1 MYDKLRVSKTIL
13 SLLVVLITTVCFA
26 QTVELADTN
35 FRNKLKA
42 NYPQVIQDD
51 QLLISA
57 ANSLEGLLNL
67 RNAKITNLSGI
78 EHFTSITTL
87 DITDNKL
94 TTIPDIST
102 ITGLVNFYG
111 NNNQFISLPD
121 FTNQTELVDFQVMN
135 NQLIA
140 LPGFSE
146 SSQLKSLYCTNNN
159 ITQLPPF
166 TQFPNLE
173 ILVIGENQI
182 AHELDFSSLTKLIQL
197 HVHKLN
203 LSTIV
208 GLENLMQLQILFA
221 WGNNISNFRGLDS
234 NTTLTRAFLYENP
247 MNQLPFLGNKPNL
260 NTLDIHRCQLTFEDI
275 VPLIEEGAPTF
286 FTYSPQKP
294 FTINNISAREESN
307 LQLEYPI
314 TSPSSDNIYVW
325 KKDNVTQDSS
335 YTPFYILN
343 PLKAEDAGVYSL
355 KIYNSTASSL
365 TLYSTTFQVTVLP
378 CIEFNLPV
386 LDIVKKDCVK
396 GYTIDLSNAEI
407 LGENKPFTFQLND
420 GMTTKTWKDYQLD
433 HVKAGKYELTVID
446 AKNCTATQPIALA
459 KIKGCDPVL
468 TPNGDGIADYY
479 YIEHAGKVN
488 IYDYNRTLVNTLQAP
503 INWDGTNRD
512 GNPLDAGYYIVIP
525 EGAAPIYVTL
535 IR

>member
-1 MYDKLRVSKTIL
+1 MTTI
-13 SLLVVLITTVCFA
+13 CFA

-42 NYPQVIQDD
+42 DYPQVMQGD

-57 ANSLEGLLNL
+57 ANALGGKLSIREANIK
-67 RNAKITNLSGI
+67 NISGI

-87 DITDNKL
+87 DLTDNEL
-94 TTIPDIST
+94 TTMPDISS
-102 ITGLVNFYG
+102 ITGLINFYG

-121 FTNQTELVDFQVMN
+121 FTNQTELLDFQVMN
-135 NQLIA
+135 NQLTA
-140 LPGFSE
+140 LPDLSK
-146 SSQLKSLYCTNNN
+146 STKLKSLYCSNNK

-166 TQFPNLE
+166 TQLPNLE
-173 ILVIGENQI
+173 ILVIGDNQI
-182 AHELDFSSLTKLIQL
+182 KEELDFSILINLKQL

-203 LSTIV
+203 LTRII
-208 GLENLMQLQILFA
+208 GLESLKQLQILFA
-221 WGNNISNFRGLDS
+221 WGNNILNFRGLDS

-247 MNQLPFLGNKPNL
+247 ITQLPYLENKPGL
-260 NTLDIHRCQLTFEDI
+260 NTLDVHRCQLTFEDI
-275 VPLIEEGAPTF
+275 VPVIEGGAPTF

-314 TSPSSDNIYVW
+314 NSPSTGNLYVW
-325 KKDNVTQDSS
+325 KKNNVTQDSS

-355 KIYNSTASSL
+355 KIYNSTAPSL

-386 LDIVKKDCVK
+386 LDIVKKDCIK

-407 LGENKPFTFQLND
+407 LGENNPFTFQLND
-420 GMTTKTWKDYQLD
+420 GRTTRLWKDYQLD
-433 HVKAGKYELTVID
+433 HVQAGKYELTVID
-446 AKNCTATQPIALA
+446 AKNCTATQPLALA

-468 TPNGDGIADYY
+468 TPNGDGVADYY
-479 YIEHAGKVN
+479 YIEQAGQVK

-525 EGAAPIYVTL
+525 EGSAPIYVTL